1 MGLFGRKNYDAKVNV
16 KPGILV
22 DANNRDRSFETLP
35 DALKH
40 EADCG
45 CGIDCCDG
53 SLKLRDRTT
62 GNIIRL
68 FFDGGDMKFT
78 DLTTGVT
85 KTVTAV
91 EDEE

>member
-1 MGLFGRKNYDAKVNV
+1 MGQKNYDAKVSV
-16 KPGILV
+16 KPGILT
-22 DANNRDRSFETLP
+22 DSQDIHKSYGTLP
-35 DALKH
+35 DALKR

-53 SLKLRDRTT
+53 SLKLRDQTT
-62 GNIIRL
+62 NNIIRL
-68 FFDGGDMKFT
+68 FFDNGSMKFT

-91 EDEE
+91 ADPE